1 MSDYNYYKESRETVA
16 NLIETKM
23 EEIKS
28 IESEI
33 FHLKKVK
40 RMIDEKQFNSIK
52 ENKRSDLIG

>member
-1 MSDYNYYKESRETVA
+1 MSDYNYYKESRQTVD